1 MQEQTLPPNRKTVSI
16 VIPALNEEEGIAG
29 TIDAI
34 ATEQFGQFG
43 YGHEIIVV
51 DNGSTDR
58 TAELAQDAGARVVYE
73 PQRGYG
79 SALKAG
85 FRAATGDFIATLDA
99 DLTYPAQEIPRL
111 VCLLEEKELD
121 FISTNRLLS
130 FSPGAF
136 SARNL
141 LGNRLLSLV
150 AGVVFR
156 LPFKDSQSG
165 MWIFRQDILEKMVL
179 RSDGM
184 ALSEEIKV
192 EAAFWAKLRCSEVPI
207 SYEARAGKVKLR
219 AYMDGLENLLFLF
232 RKRFWR

>member
-1 MQEQTLPPNRKTVSI
+1 MQDQQPTSHLKTVSI
-16 VIPALNEEEGIAG
+16 VIPALNEEEGICG

-34 ATEQFGQFG
+34 STKQLAE
-43 YGHEIIVV
+43 YDYECELIVV

-58 TAELAQDAGARVVYE
+58 TAELAREAGARVVFE
-73 PQRGYG
+73 PRRGYG

-99 DLTYPAQEIPRL
+99 DLTYPAYEIPRL
-111 VCLLEEKELD
+111 VCLLEEKNLD
-121 FISTNRLLS
+121 FISTNRLQS

-141 LGNRLLSLV
+141 VGNRLLSLV
-150 AGVVFR
+150 AGVVYR

-165 MWIFRQDILEKMVL
+165 MWIFRRDVLSKMVL

-192 EAAFWAKLRCSEVPI
+192 EAAFWAKLRCLEVPI
-207 SYEARAGKVKLR
+207 SYEPRAGKVKLR
-219 AYMDGLENLLFLF
+219 AYMDGLENLLFLLK
-232 RKRFWR
+232 KRFWR